1 MKIIDNRIF
10 FLFLMVIGLLF
21 FGTAGYMVLEGWPVF
36 DAFYMKVI
44 TSSTVGFGEVRSL
57 SQAGQL
63 FTIVLILLSVS
74 TLAYGLRTVAQY
86 LLEQD
91 YVHQWRHRQTM
102 KKVNDL
108 QNHFIICG
116 MGKVGLSS
124 ARALWDS
131 KRPFV
136 VIEKDLNPDIVAEYP
151 EMLFID
157 GDATDDA
164 VLIEAGIGR
173 ASSILVTAGDDSIN
187 LFVVLSARSLNPDL
201 YIITRSVT
209 PGNDEKM
216 RRAGADRVVSPYQIG
231 GRYMENIA
239 VRPYVTDFFE
249 IATLDDGGEV
259 WVEELVLHERS
270 ALLGKT
276 VGEIDVR
283 RRFGVTLVALRHH
296 FPAFGDKSE
305 RVSTTIPD
313 ADSIFQAGDDLIV
326 LGTREGL
333 AELEAVA
340 CHPV

>member
-1 MKIIDNRIF
+1 MKKLDNRILL
-10 FLFLMVIGLLF
+10 LFLMIIALLLL
-21 FGTAGYMVLEGWPVF
+21 GTVGYMLLEGWSAI
-36 DAFYMKVI
+36 DAFYMTVI
-44 TSSTVGFGEVRSL
+44 TSSTVGFGEVHPL
-57 SQAGQL
+57 SNAGRL

-86 LLEQD
+86 LLDQD
-91 YVHQWRHRQTM
+91 YVHQWRHRQIM
-102 KKVNDL
+102 RKVSELED
-108 QNHFIICG
+108 HFIICG

-124 ARALWDS
+124 AVSMLDS

-136 VIEKDLNPDIVAEYP
+136 VIEKDINPDIVAEYP

-164 VLIEAGIGR
+164 VLIEAGIER
-173 ASSILVTAGDDSIN
+173 ASTVLVTAGDDSVN

-201 YIITRSVT
+201 FIITRSVT

-216 RRAGADRVVSPYQIG
+216 RRAGANRVVSPYQIG
-231 GRYMENIA
+231 GRYMANIA

-270 ALLGKT
+270 TLLGIT
-276 VGEIDVR
+276 VGEINVR

-296 FPAFGDKSE
+296 FPAEGGNPE

-313 ADSIFQAGDDLIV
+313 ANTVFHAGDDLIV

-333 AELEAVA
+333 AQLEAVA
-340 CHPV
+340 CHPD